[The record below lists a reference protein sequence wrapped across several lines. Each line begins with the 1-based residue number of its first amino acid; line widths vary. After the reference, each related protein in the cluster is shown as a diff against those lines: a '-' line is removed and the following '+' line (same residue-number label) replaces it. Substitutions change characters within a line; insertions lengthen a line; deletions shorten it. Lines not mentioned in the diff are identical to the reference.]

1 MDFEFQEE
9 DSDIM
14 MRLQGE
20 DGHEL
25 TLITAPASTFD
36 DPEDLGPNVYGLGD
50 QIVVAFNEEVM
61 QQMIEKSIIMNAED
75 YGQKAST
82 FLPMIKIMNLAMEK
96 ADEYIKSNQGDN

>member
-9 DSDIM
+9 DSDVM

-50 QIVVAFNEEVM
+50 QIVVAFNEELRDG
-61 QQMIEKSIIMNAED
+61 IRNYTNDILK
-75 YGQKAST
+75 GQASA
-82 FLPMIKIMNLAMEK
+82 N
-96 ADEYIKSNQGDN
+96 